1 MCSVP
6 SPSKPIHPAIAA
18 SFFLMLMCWLL
29 PQSALHAAFPLN
41 GNPGGIPALRGKS
54 LDSRPVCFT
63 ENRGQIVD
71 TEGNPRPDILY
82 TADVN
87 GVRLYVRRT
96 GISYVFSQRKEPEKM
111 PDSQT
116 NAFMSSK
123 AETEVVLYRMDMDFA
138 GGNPF
143 AQARPGK
150 VLDGVS
156 HYYLAH
162 CPDGIRDVR
171 TFEGIVME
179 DIYPSIDMRIMTV
192 DGKMKSEFIVHPGGN
207 PADIRMEYTGA
218 TEMFDMPDGGMQ
230 VHAPLGYFEESTPVS
245 WQEDGRGVNAE
256 FSINGSTLTWD
267 VEDYDA
273 QKDLIIDPWGT
284 YHGGS
289 QVDHFYAVDCDGTG
303 NIYVTGYT
311 ESSNFPVLAGVQN
324 TYAGDADAILAKY
337 SNGGQLLWSTY
348 CGGSGEDVACAIA
361 VGATGDMVV
370 TGGTFSSNFPI
381 LNAWQAGL
389 SGSQDVFLIKLNSTG
404 QPVWSTYFGGSGNE
418 GWYVEAGYL
427 ASPKGGVALDASGN
441 TYIAGG
447 TGSTDLPVV
456 NAYQPTYGGGGDG
469 YLAEFSPTGQLS
481 WATYFG
487 ASGGE
492 NFYQCCVTP
501 QNTIAVLGRGSDP
514 GFPVH
519 NPVQANFGGGQQ
531 DLTITEFT
539 SGGTML
545 WSTYLGGTDADFP
558 YEISSDSHGGLYIA
572 SITSS
577 SNMPTVNAIQPT
589 LAGPVDGYICKL
601 AATSNPSGGRTIEW
615 ATYVGGSGRDGS
627 TSIFPDSHGNTII
640 TGSTGSSDYPL
651 VNPVQSVKHG
661 DYDGFLTII
670 NSNLSVEYSSYWGGG
685 SYNEG
690 GYGIALDPNENII
703 IVGISNSPDFVE
715 ANTSQ
720 TTLGGDYD
728 GIIVNFSAGGPVV
741 LPPDPPTDLTATV
754 LSPTRIQLDWKDNAD
769 NENRYVIDHKTPSTS
784 WSPLETV
791 APNSE
796 TWTVADLSPDTE
808 HSFRVKA
815 ANSQH
820 ESDWSNVATVTTGTF
835 DPPANLTATG
845 HSSEEVMLTWDDNTD
860 GEEGYELE
868 YRKPGDS
875 WMSAGGA
882 AADAEKAMLG
892 GLEANTTYDF
902 RIRAFA
908 GNIAT
913 DYSNTAQGRT
923 LLYLTAPTNLDGVL
937 QSETHVALT
946 WEDNADGE
954 SGYEVEH
961 NEMDQGW
968 VTIHT
973 TDADATSYDAQ
984 ALTPRTTNRFRVRA
998 VGPNAASGYSNEYTI
1013 YTRMKPAPPQ
1023 NLDATAED
1031 HTSIRVTWERGSEN
1045 EDGFEVER
1053 KAPGEDWTLL
1063 TTSGPGDGD
1072 ILDEN
1077 LEMTTIYWYRV
1088 RAEND
1093 LGYSD
1098 WSNEDSATTLDIPIP
1113 SAPFG
1118 LRAEA
1123 AGPTSITLNWVAPSP
1138 NYAESFEIEQSLTGD
1153 ENDFSRVPPDAD
1165 GKARTHTVT
1174 GLDPQTE
1181 YYFRIRAVNRSGASD
1196 YSNIAS
1202 ATTQGSDDPI
1212 RPRNLAARA
1221 LSESQIEVTWE
1232 MPDPSNEDG
1241 FELQRSLTG
1250 SEGDFTSLSPAP
1262 GQGIRKYT
1270 DDGLAANTRYYYRL
1284 RSHNSFGESV
1294 WTDTVSAT
1302 TLNGGISPE
1311 LLAAMDA
1318 KEQIIT
1324 EVEEIIPEG
1333 SQEMAALRSLLG
1345 DYPRGYD
1352 ESAAEDLITRWR
1364 SEGTD
1369 NDATATEAMKR
1380 FTLFE
1385 KALRDSWGDEE
1396 ATPPVTG
1403 VLDLG
1408 SQCGRIPAIAS
1419 KDLMALSL
1427 AWKDE
1432 RAFLGID
1439 DPHVDAAMEDM
1450 ILALSDNTWMLLALM
1465 GADRGTELPDLT
1477 SDILVGRGDVMD
1489 LSSNLMLSLLDY
1501 WREHMLGRYYFPATQ
1516 PLIPAYADSTE
1527 QLAVT
1532 GTYAEAEGEKDA
1544 YETQLRAD
1552 IDALT
1557 MDFSDYYRIGT
1568 SLDRAFAI
1576 GQTPGVDADVFLLR
1590 IKGLRPDLTNNMYA
1604 AITDAGIPTER
1615 FLYLTSPEPVKGL
1628 GSVPSALDYVGS
1640 NIFDPKLGGSPH
1652 QRNTP
1657 NVFQFMTTPQSTL
1670 EIDDDVAF
1678 LEELRAKVLEGDTE
1692 YISDQYDALRR
1703 SGKDMVAD
1711 VNRLQRPLMGV
1722 DRAELYQDETLRS
1735 DYYYALARM
1744 QLLKTRRTVL
1754 SVALADYMLTPTAQ
1768 KQTAL
1773 VAEIDSI
1780 IGPLDG
1786 AIDDLANLVTDAT
1799 SLITLPVLSLDNAD
1813 IIRDEASGPDRCR
1826 IRFTVKNVGGAEAS
1840 NTEAAI
1846 DVLTA
1851 GVTTVGDSEFSLGTL
1866 QTAASTRDSM
1876 DVEIPKD
1883 ITQISIS
1890 AVLESGDRS
1899 FIDRMTLPVP
1909 QSTTGIENAPLRPAS
1924 CILHQNYPNPF
1935 RGHTTIT
1942 YTIPQRSSVTLRVF
1956 DIFGR
1961 EVQRV
1966 HRHAQMPGSY
1976 SIRVNSG
1983 DLRSGTYLYTLEA
1996 NGAVLSR
2003 RMVVMR

>member
-18 SFFLMLMCWLL
+18 SFFLMLMCWLF

-71 TEGNPRPDILY
+71 TEGNRRPDILY

-96 GISYVFSQRKEPEKM
+96 GISYVFSQRKEAENF
-111 PDSQT
+111 PDGRENGFLS
-116 NAFMSSK
+116 MELES
-123 AETEVVLYRMDMDFA
+123 EIVLYRMDMDFA

-143 AQARPGK
+143 ALVRPGK

-156 HYYLAH
+156 HYYFAH
-162 CPDGIRDVR
+162 CPDGIRNVR
-171 TFEGIVME
+171 SFEGIVIE
-179 DIYPSIDMRIMTV
+179 DVYPSIDMRIKTV
-192 DGKMKSEFIVHPGGN
+192 DGRMKSEFIVHPGGN

-218 TEMFDMPDGGMQ
+218 TEIFDMPDGGMQ

-245 WQEDGRGVNAE
+245 WQEDGREILTE
-256 FSINGSTLTWD
+256 FSINESTITWD
-267 VEDYDA
+267 VGEYDA

-289 QVDHFYAVDCDGTG
+289 LDEYFYTVDCDGQG
-303 NIYVTGYT
+303 NIYAAGYT
-311 ESSNFPVLAGVQN
+311 FSGNFPVLSGTQN
-324 TYAGDADAILAKY
+324 TFSGETDAVLVKY
-337 SNGGQLLWSTY
+337 SNGGQLLWSTFY
-348 CGGSGEDVACAIA
+348 GGSKWDVITDIA
-361 VGATGDMVV
+361 TTATGEIVMVGS
-370 TGGTFSSNFPI
+370 TASSNFP
-381 LNAWQAGL
+381 LMKAWQTGL
-389 SGSQDVFLIKLNSTG
+389 SGYQDAILAKFSAAG
-404 QPVWSTYFGGSGNE
+404 QPLWSTFYGGTGYE
-418 GWYVEAGYL
+418 GGIFMITFAREPV
-427 ASPKGGVALDASGN
+427 GGITLDASGN
-441 TYIAGG
+441 IYIVGW
-447 TGSTDLPVV
+447 TSSTDLPVL
-456 NAYQPTYGGGGDG
+456 NAYQSTNGGASDG
-469 YLAEFSPTGQLS
+469 YLAAFSSSGQLS

-487 ASGGE
+487 GAGKDQ
-492 NFYQCCVTP
+492 FWHCCFTP
-501 QNTIAVLGRGSDP
+501 QNTIAVLGKAEDSGY
-514 GFPVH
+514 
-519 NPVQANFGGGQQ
+519 PVQNPIQATFSGGQQ
-531 DLTITEFT
+531 DLIITEF
-539 SGGTML
+539 SSSGTML
-545 WSTYLGGTDADFP
+545 WSTYLGGTDVEFP
-558 YEISSDSHGGLYIA
+558 YAIASDSQGALYLA
-572 SITSS
+572 SGTSS
-577 SNMPTVNAIQPT
+577 TNMVTVNPLQSQPGG
-589 LAGPVDGYICKL
+589 AGDGYICKL
-601 AATSNPSGGRTIEW
+601 AATGNPGNGRTIEW
-615 ATYVGGSGRDGS
+615 ATYFGGSGNDAILS
-627 TSIFPDSHGNTII
+627 VTPDSHGNTII
-640 TGSTGSSDYPL
+640 TGGTESTDYPL
-651 VNPVQSVKHG
+651 VHPVQSSIHG
-661 DYDGFLTII
+661 EFDGLLTII
-670 NSNLSVEYSSYWGGG
+670 NSNLNVVYSTYWGGG
-685 SYNEG
+685 SKTEG
-690 GYGIALDPNENII
+690 AYDVVLDPNENII
-703 IVGISNSPDFVE
+703 LAGISNSPDFSE
-715 ANTSQ
+715 ANTGQ
-720 TTLGGDYD
+720 TTLGGGYD
-728 GIIVNFSAGGPVV
+728 GIIVSFGAGGPVV
-741 LPPDPPTDLTATV
+741 LPPDPPANLTATA
-754 LSPTRIQLDWKDNAD
+754 LSPTRVQLDWEDNAD
-769 NENRYVIDHKTPSTS
+769 NENRFILEHETATMQ
-784 WSPLETV
+784 WALLETLP
-791 APNSE
+791 PNTE
-796 TWTVADLSPDTE
+796 MWIAADLDPGTE
-808 HSFRVKA
+808 HRFRVKA

-835 DPPANLTATG
+835 DPPVNLTATG
-845 HSSEEVMLTWDDNTD
+845 HSSEEVILKWGDNTD

-984 ALTPRTTNRFRVRA
+984 GLTPRTTNRFRVRA
-998 VGPNAASGYSNEYTI
+998 VGPNAASGYSNEFTI

-1063 TTSGPGDGD
+1063 TTAGPGDGG

-1077 LEMTTIYWYRV
+1077 LEMTTTYWYRV

-1098 WSNEDSATTLDIPIP
+1098 WSNEDSATTTDIPIP

-1138 NYAESFEIEQSLTGD
+1138 NYAETFEIEQSLTGN
-1153 ENDFSRVPPDAD
+1153 EGDFSRVTPDAD
-1165 GKARTHTVT
+1165 GQVRTHTVT

-1221 LSESQIEVTWE
+1221 LSESQIEITWE

-1250 SEGDFTSLSPAP
+1250 DEEDFTSLSPAP

-1270 DDGLAANTRYYYRL
+1270 DDGLSANTTYWYRL
-1284 RSHNSFGESV
+1284 RSYNSFGEST

-1302 TLNGGISPE
+1302 TLKGGISPE

-1318 KEQIIT
+1318 KEQVIA
-1324 EVEEIIPEG
+1324 EVEEIIPKG

-1432 RAFLGID
+1432 RAFLGAN

-1465 GADRGTELPDLT
+1465 GADHGTEIPDLT
-1477 SDILVGRGDVMD
+1477 SDILLGQGEVKD
-1489 LSSNLMLSLLDY
+1489 LTSDLMLSLLDY

-1640 NIFDPKLGGSPH
+1640 NMFDPKPGGSP
-1652 QRNTP
+1652 QQKNTL
-1657 NVFQFMTTPQSTL
+1657 NVFPYSAAPQATAV
-1670 EIDDDVAF
+1670 IDDDVAF
-1678 LEELRAKVLEGDTE
+1678 LEELQAKVLEGDTE

-1703 SGKDMVAD
+1703 SGGDMVAEVD
-1711 VNRLQRPLMGV
+1711 RLQRPLMGV
-1722 DRAELYQDETLRS
+1722 DRAELYQDEALRS

-1768 KQTAL
+1768 KQTEL

-1876 DVEIPKD
+1876 DVD
-1883 ITQISIS
+1883 IAQGITHVTIS
-1890 AVLESGDRS
+1890 AVLESGGRS
-1899 FIDRMTLPVP
+1899 FIDRRTLPVP
-1909 QSTTGIENAPLRPAS
+1909 QSTTGIDDAPLLPAS

-1935 RGHTTIT
+1935 RQHTMIR

-1961 EVQRV
+1961 EVRRV
-1966 HRHAQMPGSY
+1966 HRHAQLPGSY

-1996 NGAVLSR
+1996 NGTVLSR